1 MSRLRRIALA
11 GAVLGA
17 VCSLAVPAFAQS
29 GLKVQD
35 RAEPGL
41 DPGFAKGWLA
51 PEYDRFGFAAYQW
64 RDAYGFGSSPRLQWS
79 YALGQRGALSMSLAN
94 NGRDSD
100 LDHRPLSVFGRYWFA
115 QDWAVSAESAS
126 RDATGLFR
134 LQDLRIG
141 VQRRF

>member
-1 MSRLRRIALA
+1 MVTPLRTALVA
-11 GAVLGA
+11 ALSA
-17 VCSLAVPAFAQS
+17 ACLAAAVPAFAQS
-29 GLKVQD
+29 GLKLPE
-35 RAEPGL
+35 RGEPGL
-41 DPGFAKGWLA
+41 DPTFAKGWFA

-64 RDAYGFGSSPRLQWS
+64 RDAYGFAAGPRMQWS
-79 YALGQRGALSMSLAN
+79 YSWGQRANLSMSLAN

-100 LDHRPLSVFGRYWFA
+100 LDQRPLSVFGRYWFA

-134 LQDLRIG
+134 LQDIRIG